1 LSLNITIFEIT
12 VTGEVCRDYMKSQ
25 VFVDLISYIMPVII
39 FTTDFLL
46 ESFAVICIAW
56 IAYDNKTHELSTIQ
70 SAVFVLTFFNSA
82 LAILLINAR
91 FTKNT
96 FCHFLFNGLYMDF
109 SDDWYDQSSEYF
121 VTPMFMEITT
131 PFIDFLIPF
140 IMQQT
145 LSLLDRRFTDKK
157 LYKTQCNIADDYAE
171 INSGI
176 DLELSGKY
184 PQILSISMVACFY
197 GFGLPLLPIM
207 VLVILIIVFIFEK
220 VCVTL
225 YYRKPP
231 LYDATLNK
239 TSVLILK
246 WGSFLYVAIAY
257 WMLTNKQMFDNNLNP
272 IAYKDQIEDYH
283 HYIFEIPPKLQ
294 QKILLYY
301 AIGLFAFLIMDDYLR
316 SYIFGTKSIMKE
328 IDRLP

>member
-1 LSLNITIFEIT
+1 
-12 VTGEVCRDYMKSQ
+12 MP
-25 VFVDLISYIMPVII
+25 IMI
-39 FTTDFLL
+39 FTTDLLL
-46 ESFAVICIAW
+46 ESFAVMCIAW
-56 IAYDNKTHELSTIQ
+56 IAYDNKTHELSRIQ

-91 FTKNT
+91 FQKNRVS
-96 FCHFLFNGLYMDF
+96 HFLFNGIYTDF

-121 VTPMFMEITT
+121 VTPMFMEFLT
-131 PFIDFLIPF
+131 PFFDFYKPF
-140 IMQQT
+140 IYQQV

-171 INSGI
+171 LNSGI
-176 DLELSGKY
+176 ELELSGKY
-184 PQILSISMVACFY
+184 PAILSISMVACFY
-197 GFGLPLLPIM
+197 GFGLPLLPIT
-207 VLVILIIVFIFEK
+207 VLGLLIVGYISEKIL
-220 VCVTL
+220 VTL

-239 TSVLILK
+239 TSVQILK

-257 WMLTNKQMFDNNLNP
+257 WMLTNKQMFDNDLSP

-301 AIGLFAFLIMDDYLR
+301 A
-316 SYIFGTKSIMKE
+316 
-328 IDRLP
+328 